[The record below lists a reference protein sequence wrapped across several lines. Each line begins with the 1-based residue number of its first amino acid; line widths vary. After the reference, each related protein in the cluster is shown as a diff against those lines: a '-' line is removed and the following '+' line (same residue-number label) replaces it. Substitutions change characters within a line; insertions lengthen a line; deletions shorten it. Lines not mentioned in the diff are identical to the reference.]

1 MVKVRTLTIIK
12 QYIIQGVKYE
22 RKKTLTEEKLKWIM
36 KRLPYILKMIHD
48 DINEICVY
56 ISKRKERIVIDDDV
70 VAVMDIIVYMFR
82 CYVVLSICQ

>member
-1 MVKVRTLTIIK
+1 M
-12 QYIIQGVKYE
+12 
-22 RKKTLTEEKLKWIM
+22 TEEKLKWIM

>member
-1 MVKVRTLTIIK
+1 
-12 QYIIQGVKYE
+12 
-22 RKKTLTEEKLKWIM
+22 
-36 KRLPYILKMIHD
+36 MIHD